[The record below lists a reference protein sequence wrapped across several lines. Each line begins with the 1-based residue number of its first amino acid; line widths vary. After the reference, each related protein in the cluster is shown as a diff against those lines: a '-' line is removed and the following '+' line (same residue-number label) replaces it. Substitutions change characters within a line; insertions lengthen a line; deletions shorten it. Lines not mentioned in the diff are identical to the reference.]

1 MIAPEEIELSLTLQN
16 AEFDMED
23 LEALTQQL
31 YSQIR
36 EIAEEVDRVYP
47 SLDSSLP
54 KELAPKGDK
63 PEPGLFDL
71 KITFSS
77 LEALV
82 KWLYQRFFGTPTEY
96 SIEYEGLKLSVKGDK
111 PGTLDE
117 TLDSARRF
125 MAEVEALK
133 KAKQDG

>member
-1 MIAPEEIELSLTLQN
+1 MAVSDEIQLSLALQN
-16 AEFDMED
+16 TEFDAED
-23 LEALTQQL
+23 LEVLTQQL
-31 YSQIR
+31 YSQMR
-36 EIAEEVDRVYP
+36 EIVEEVDRVYP
-47 SLDSSLP
+47 PLDSSLP

-71 KITFSS
+71 KISFSS

-111 PGTLDE
+111 AGTLDE

-133 KAKQDG
+133 KAKKDE

>member
-1 MIAPEEIELSLTLQN
+1 MAVSDEIQLSLVLQN
-16 AEFDMED
+16 AEFDAED

-31 YSQIR
+31 YSQIG

-47 SLDSSLP
+47 PLDPSLP

-77 LEALV
+77 VEALV
-82 KWLYQRFFGTPTEY
+82 KWLYQRLFGTPTEVT
-96 SIEYEGLKLSVKGDK
+96 IEYESLKFSFKGDSQEK
-111 PGTLDE
+111 LEATLQ
-117 TLDSARRF
+117 SAKRF
-125 MAEVEALK
+125 VAEVEALK
-133 KAKQDG
+133 KAKHDE

>member
-1 MIAPEEIELSLTLQN
+1 MAISQKIQLSLALQN
-16 AEFDMED
+16 SEFDAED
-23 LEALTQQL
+23 LEVLTQQL
-31 YSQIR
+31 YSQIG
-36 EIAEEVDRVYP
+36 EIAEEVDRVYLP
-47 SLDSSLP
+47 LDPSLP

-77 LEALV
+77 LETLV
-82 KWLYQRFFGTPTEY
+82 KWLYQRLFGTPTEY

-111 PGTLDE
+111 AGTLDE

-133 KAKQDG
+133 KVKHDE

>member
-1 MIAPEEIELSLTLQN
+1 MTVSDEIQLSLALQN
-16 AEFDMED
+16 AEFDAED

-47 SLDSSLP
+47 SLDPSLP

-63 PEPGLFDL
+63 PEPGVFDL

-77 LEALV
+77 LETLV
-82 KWLYQRFFGTPTEY
+82 KWLYQRLFGTPTEVT
-96 SIEYEGLKLSVKGDK
+96 IEYEDLKFSFKGDSQQK
-111 PGTLDE
+111 LDATLE
-117 TLDSARRF
+117 SAQRF
-125 MAEVEALK
+125 ISEVEALK
-133 KAKQDG
+133 KAKNE